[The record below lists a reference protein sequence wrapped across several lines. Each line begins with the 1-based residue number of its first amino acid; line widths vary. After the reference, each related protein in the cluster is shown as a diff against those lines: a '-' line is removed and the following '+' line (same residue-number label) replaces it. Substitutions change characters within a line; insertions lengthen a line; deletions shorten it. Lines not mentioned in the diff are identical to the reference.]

1 MNKKP
6 PAERPAALDAHGVMR
21 RRLLGTA
28 LAASTTPFLL
38 AGCNGGGSSDSADLA
53 GLTSSGSGLMGASSG
68 SSTFTVK
75 DRKILLNGSEFF
87 AKGVCY
93 SPLPIGADAGTPP
106 GGDFFSDFWEPLFT
120 RDLSVLQ
127 GMGCNSVRLYM
138 VSPWETPWDSKTARQ
153 YHGKFMDACA
163 DKGIYVWLAY
173 PMTPDQA
180 MSSTDRPR
188 IEQGYQLL
196 CEELGTHPALIG
208 FTIGNETDNNNT
220 APNPDFWAWMDD
232 LAKKVKGWAPTK
244 LTKCAVHDVP
254 TIIDD
259 MVNPNIGKGVPNL
272 DVIGLNSYRG
282 TQTSGFDTMF
292 TDYDAK
298 FKSTGL
304 PDRPFLVTEFGCPA
318 STRQNS
324 AVVELPDNA
333 KAQADYIEA
342 HWKDI
347 VKFHGQNLCCGG
359 YLFEWSDEWWKA
371 GTPTVHNGH
380 SSCGVAQFPGGC
392 PDEEWY
398 GINSIAVGN
407 KDDGTPR
414 PAADPV
420 TKETRNGATVY
431 VHHPDILT
439 QRAGVERLKT
449 LWTA

>member
-1 MNKKP
+1 MNKNP
-6 PAERPAALDAHGVMR
+6 PAGRPALDAHGARR

-28 LAASTTPFLL
+28 LAVSTTPFLL
-38 AGCNGGGSSDSADLA
+38 TACNDDGSSGSADLA
-53 GLTSSGSGLMGASSG
+53 GLGGDSALGAVGSG
-68 SSTFTVK
+68 SSTFTVQN
-75 DRKILLNGSEFF
+75 RKILLDGSEFF

-93 SPLPIGADAGTPP
+93 SPVPIGATADTPP

-120 RDLSVLQ
+120 RDLSALQ
-127 GMGCNSVRLYM
+127 NMGCNSVRLYM
-138 VSPWETPWDSKTARQ
+138 VSPWATPWDSSTARQ
-153 YHGKFMDACA
+153 YHTKFMDACA
-163 DKGIYVWLAY
+163 EKGIYVWLAY

-180 MSSTDRPR
+180 MSSKDRPR

-196 CEELGTHPALIG
+196 CEELGAHPALIG

-220 APNPDFWAWMDD
+220 APNPDFWAWMDG
-232 LAKKVKGWAPTK
+232 LAEKVKGWAPGK

-259 MVNPNIGKGVPNL
+259 MINVGKGVPHL

-282 TQTSGFDTMF
+282 TKSAGFDTMF

-298 FKSTGL
+298 FKAAGL

-318 STRQNS
+318 STRQN
-324 AVVELPDNA
+324 AKPVELPDNA
-333 KAQADYIEA
+333 LAQADYIEA
-342 HWKDI
+342 HWRDI
-347 VKFHGQNLCCGG
+347 VRHHGLNLCSGG

-371 GTPTVHNGH
+371 GNITQHDGH
-380 SSCGVAQFPGGC
+380 SSCGVGQFPGGC

-420 TKETRNGATVY
+420 TKETRNGADAY

-439 QRAGVERLKT
+439 PRAGVERLKT
-449 LWTA
+449 LWAA